1 MIKAGPDRAVRG
13 LLLHFMLNPVRDS
26 THIGL
31 HIQQKP
37 FTFVIHGVQNCSNF
51 SVKIVTARLN
61 MSDSRLS
68 TVTPSALA
76 ISTRVSRLGFPSPPL
91 DLPNKIDALLCFLSQ
106 IF

>member
-1 MIKAGPDRAVRG
+1 MRSGACFSILCSILFVI
-13 LLLHFMLNPVRDS
+13 V
-26 THIGL
+26 HISVC

-61 MSDSRLS
+61 IVRQQAVNRNSKRVGNIHQSFKTGLS
-68 TVTPSALA
+68 FA
-76 ISTRVSRLGFPSPPL
+76 PL

-106 IF
+106 IL